1 VKTHDT
7 FSINNNGLRK
17 VVSSSHHECFH
28 DGFFTWKN
36 KEENKVN
43 QQTIEVLG
51 YQEILQEVGSYA
63 ITERAKSTIEELRPS
78 TNKKSI
84 ENSLNE
90 ISEALQVMKISSSVP
105 IHTLNE
111 MEHHIEQAKK
121 GLYIRADQF
130 SRILSFL
137 DHCGKLKRF
146 MKDKQYVAP
155 TIHLYAESIGDLS
168 ELEAEITRCL
178 RHGQV
183 DDYAS
188 KELLAIRKQLSM
200 LQAKVKDKAQSM
212 VKSKTIAPYLQEGTI
227 SERNGRFVFAVKRE
241 YRTKVKGSVIDSS
254 ASGATLFMEP
264 KELEEMQEAIEILK
278 LSEDHEVEKIL
289 YELTEQFLNHELAIQ
304 IAMDTMH
311 HYDVIFAKA
320 KYSLQMNGEC
330 PVLNED
336 YRIHL
341 KGARHP
347 MLKENAVPLFL
358 HFGEND
364 RALVITGPNTGG
376 KTVTLKTI
384 GLLTMMAQTGLYIPA
399 EKGSTLHIFHR
410 IFVDIGDGQ
419 SIEANLSTFSSR
431 LLNIIDIL
439 KRTDNQSLVL
449 LDELG
454 SGTDPSEG
462 MALAIVLL
470 EQLFEKG
477 ATLFA
482 TTHYSEMKDFADQK
496 EGFVNGSMEF
506 DLETL
511 RPTYRLLLG
520 QSGKSQA
527 FDIALKLGLHPELID
542 KAHQIS
548 NKNRP
553 FSSPISDED
562 LKTLH
567 YVQQITTNKYGR
579 KSRMNKEIQ
588 EDKVTVFEQGDNVN
602 ITATNETG
610 IVYKGP
616 DSTGNYIVQVKGEKK
631 EFNHKRLQLHIKKSE
646 LYPENYDFDIV
657 FKSKDYRK
665 MKNQLDRKHV
675 EGLILDDE
683 E

>member
-1 VKTHDT
+1 MMVFLIEKTR
-7 FSINNNGLRK
+7 RK
-17 VVSSSHHECFH
+17 I
-28 DGFFTWKN
+28 
-36 KEENKVN
+36 KVN
-43 QQTIEVLG
+43 QQTIDVLG
-51 YQEILQEVGSYA
+51 YQEILQEVCSYA
-63 ITERAKSTIEELRPS
+63 ITDRAKRTIEGFRPS

-90 ISEALQVMKISSSVP
+90 VHEALQVMKISSSVP
-105 IHTLNE
+105 IHTLLD
-111 MEHHIEQAKK
+111 MDQLIEQAKK
-121 GLYIRADQF
+121 GLYMRAEQF
-130 SRILSFL
+130 SRVVSFL
-137 DHCGKLKRF
+137 DHCSKLKRF

-155 TIHLYAESIGDLS
+155 TIHVYAESIGDLT
-168 ELEAEITRCL
+168 ELEAEISRCL
-178 RHGQV
+178 KHGQI

-188 KELLAIRKQLSM
+188 KELSTIRRQLAMQL
-200 LQAKVKDKAQSM
+200 AKVKDRAQTM
-212 VKSKTIAPYLQEGTI
+212 VKSKTFSPYLQESTI
-227 SERNGRFVFAVKRE
+227 SERNGRFVFAIKRE
-241 YRTKVKGSVIDSS
+241 YRNKVKGSVIDSS

-264 KELEEMQEAIEILK
+264 KELEVMQGEIELLK
-278 LSEDHEVEKIL
+278 ASEEHEVEKIL
-289 YELTEQFLNHELAIQ
+289 YELTEQFLYHEHAIR

-320 KYSLQMNGEC
+320 KYSLQIGGEY
-330 PVLNED
+330 PLLNED

-341 KGARHP
+341 KHARHP
-347 MLKENAVPLFL
+347 MLKGDAVPLSL
-358 HFGEND
+358 EFGENE

-439 KRTDNQSLVL
+439 KQTDHQSLVL

-496 EGFVNGSMEF
+496 EGFINGSMEF
-506 DLETL
+506 DIETL
-511 RPTYRLLLG
+511 RPTYRLLVG

-527 FDIALKLGLHPELID
+527 FDIALKLGLHPTLIE
-542 KAHQIS
+542 KAHRIS
-548 NKNRP
+548 NKNDST
-553 FSSPISDED
+553 FTKTCNEVD
-562 LKTLH
+562 LKDLH
-567 YVQQITTNKYGR
+567 YVQQITTNKYV
-579 KSRMNKEIQ
+579 KQSRLNKPVT
-588 EDKVTVFEQGDNVN
+588 EDKVRMFEQGDNVKV
-602 ITATNETG
+602 TATNETG
-610 IVYKGP
+610 IVYTGP
-616 DSTGNYIVQVKGEKK
+616 DHNGNYIVQVKGEKK

-646 LYPENYDFDIV
+646 LYPDNYDFDIV

-675 EGLILDDE
+675 EGMILEDE